1 MILAWSSES
10 PDEAIMARKLL
21 ISLVGSLSLLNWKFH
36 AAINIRTGCG
46 NCMFFMYDE
55 VSKQHTPFKYFSS
68 VKQFHT
74 QFLVVG
80 LKNLLIHLSYLLT

>member
-21 ISLVGSLSLLNWKFH
+21 IALIGSLSMLNWKFH

-46 NCMFFMYDE
+46 NCLFFMYDE
-55 VSKQHTPFKYFSS
+55 VSSLFKRQAIS
-68 VKQFHT
+68 H
-74 QFLVVG
+74 LVVS
-80 LKNLLIHLSYLLT
+80 LRFEIH

>member
-21 ISLVGSLSLLNWKFH
+21 ISLVGSLSMLNWKFH

-46 NCMFFMYDE
+46 NCLFFMYDE
-55 VSKQHTPFKYFSS
+55 VSTCQAISY
-68 VKQFHT
+68 
-74 QFLVVG
+74 LVTNG
-80 LKNLLIHLSYLLT
+80 ILRFEIHLLHYLCT

>member
-21 ISLVGSLSLLNWKFH
+21 IALVGSLSMLNWKFH

-46 NCMFFMYDE
+46 NCLFFMYDE
-55 VSKQHTPFKYFSS
+55 VST
-68 VKQFHT
+68 
-74 QFLVVG
+74 FLRCQAISHLVTSG
-80 LKNLLIHLSYLLT
+80 ILKFDIH